1 MTHQW
6 HNINIT
12 PLLIL
17 IFTFFSTPFTT
28 TTSTTSTSILFNQWC
43 NHHNISYATD
53 EEHLYRLTIFQDNY
67 DYILHH
73 NTYSNSSYTLSLNRF
88 ADLTLH
94 EFKLARLRG
103 LSASGDLIRLNR
115 GRGSVIRLDDD
126 LPKSVDWRDKGAV
139 TKVKDQGSCGACWAF
154 SATGAMEGIN
164 QIVTGSLIS
173 LSEQELVDCDRS
185 FNSGCDGGL
194 MDYAYEF
201 VIKNKGIDTEEDY
214 PYKGKAS
221 TCNKNKL
228 KTHVVTID
236 GYKDVPENNEDQ
248 LLQAVATQP
257 VSVGICGSERAFQ
270 LYSSGIFTGPCSINL
285 DHAVLIVGYDSKD
298 GVDYWIIKNSWGTSW
313 GMDGYMYMARNI
325 GDSNGL
331 CGINMLASYPIKT
344 SPNPPPSPTPKPVK
358 CNLFSWCGEGETCC
372 CATKILGIC
381 LKYMCCELNAS
392 VCCKD
397 QRHCCPSDYPICD
410 SQRNLCLKQTGNG
423 TLAIQP
429 KKNSRFGRSGGQ
441 SSLQQQ

>member
-1 MTHQW
+1 MQR
-6 HNINIT
+6 IPPPIIIIFFI
-12 PLLIL
+12 LIL
-17 IFTFFSTPFTT
+17 SPLTAI
-28 TTSTTSTSILFNQWC
+28 STSDLFQQWC
-43 NHHNISYATD
+43 HHHNKSYPTE
-53 EEHLYRLTIFQDNY
+53 EEHLYRFNVFQDNY
-67 DYILHH
+67 DYILRH
-73 NTYSNSSYTLSLNRF
+73 NAHSNTSYTLDLNAF
-88 ADLTLH
+88 ADLTHH

-103 LSASGDLIRLNR
+103 LSVSHPSADPIRLNR
-115 GRGSVIRLDDD
+115 GGSGIQSSTEI
-126 LPKSVDWRDKGAV
+126 PKSLDWREKGAV

-194 MDYAYEF
+194 MDYAFEF

-214 PYKGKAS
+214 PYQGRAT
-221 TCNKNKL
+221 TCNKNKM
-228 KTHVVTID
+228 KTRVVTID
-236 GYKDVPENNEDQ
+236 GYIDVPENNEAQ
-248 LLQAVATQP
+248 LLQAVAIQP

-270 LYSSGIFTGPCSINL
+270 LYSKGIFTGPCSTAL
-285 DHAVLIVGYDSKD
+285 DHAVLIVGYGSKD

-313 GMDGYMYMARNI
+313 GMDGYMYMQWNI

-358 CNLFSWCGEGETCC
+358 CNLFTWCGEGETCC
-372 CATKILGIC
+372 CATKVLGIC
-381 LKYMCCELNAS
+381 LKWMCCELNAS

-429 KKNSRFGRSGGQ
+429 KKKSNFGRSSGQ
-441 SSLQQQ
+441 SSLTQQYF

>member
-1 MTHQW
+1 MSHQW
-6 HNINIT
+6 RIS
-12 PLLIL
+12 PLI
-17 IFTFFSTPFTT
+17 IFFTFFSAPL
-28 TTSTTSTSILFNQWC
+28 TSISTSSTSDLFHQWC
-43 NHHNISYATD
+43 HHHNKTYSTH
-53 EEHLYRLTIFQDNY
+53 EEYLYRLTIFQDNY
-67 DYILHH
+67 DYILRH
-73 NTYSNSSYTLSLNRF
+73 NSDSNSTYTLSLNAF
-88 ADLTLH
+88 ADLTHH

-103 LSASGDLIRLNR
+103 LSASASSGDLIRLNR
-115 GRGSVIRLDDD
+115 GGSVVQSSAN
-126 LPKSVDWRDKGAV
+126 LPKSLDWRVKGAV

-173 LSEQELVDCDRS
+173 LSEQELVDCDRT

-214 PYKGKAS
+214 PYKGKSS

-236 GYKDVPENNEDQ
+236 GYNDVPENKEDQ

-270 LYSSGIFTGPCSINL
+270 LYSTGIFTGPCSTAL

-423 TLAIQP
+423 SLAIKP
-429 KKNSRFGRSGGQ
+429 KKNSSFGRSGGQ
-441 SSLQQQ
+441 SRLPQQYF

>member
-1 MTHQW
+1 
-6 HNINIT
+6 
-12 PLLIL
+12 
-17 IFTFFSTPFTT
+17 
-28 TTSTTSTSILFNQWC
+28 
-43 NHHNISYATD
+43 
-53 EEHLYRLTIFQDNY
+53 
-67 DYILHH
+67 
-73 NTYSNSSYTLSLNRF
+73 
-88 ADLTLH
+88 
-94 EFKLARLRG
+94 
-103 LSASGDLIRLNR
+103 
-115 GRGSVIRLDDD
+115 
-126 LPKSVDWRDKGAV
+126 
-139 TKVKDQGSCGACWAF
+139 
-154 SATGAMEGIN
+154 MEGIN

-173 LSEQELVDCDRS
+173 LSEQELVDCDRT

-214 PYKGKAS
+214 PYKGKSS

-236 GYKDVPENNEDQ
+236 GYNDVPENKEDQ

-270 LYSSGIFTGPCSINL
+270 LYSTVRNIHWALFDRFRSCG
-285 DHAVLIVGYDSKD
+285 ADSWIRFQRR
-298 GVDYWIIKNSWGTSW
+298 VDYWIIKNSWGTSW

-423 TLAIQP
+423 SLAIKP
-429 KKNSRFGRSGGQ
+429 KKNSSFGRSGGQ
-441 SSLQQQ
+441 SRLPQQYF